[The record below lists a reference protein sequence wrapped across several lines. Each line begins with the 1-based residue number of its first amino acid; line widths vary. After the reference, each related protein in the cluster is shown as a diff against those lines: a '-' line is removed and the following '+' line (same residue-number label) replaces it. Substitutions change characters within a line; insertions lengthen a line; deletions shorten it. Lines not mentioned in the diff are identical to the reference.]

1 MSFSGEQ
8 RFRVYNRCKYDIG
21 VTLLNGASLAIRAG
35 SFQLITVNDILFIES
50 ICADRKF
57 FSQRMLVPVNDA
69 GEEVSLDEL
78 GIYVDE
84 NAPEHLT
91 SDAIKAVLRQAPK
104 KIEAWLESIS
114 DPAELDALK

>member
-1 MSFSGEQ
+1 M
-8 RFRVYNRCKYDIG
+8 
-21 VTLLNGASLAIRAG
+21 
-35 SFQLITVNDILFIES
+35 NDILFIES

-114 DPAELDALK
+114 DPAELDAIYAEAKLLDLPSSKTKILSAKMPEKDWLGD